1 MRSEDLQYF
10 LAVAS
15 MGKLGQASD
24 QLGISQ
30 PGLTK
35 AIVRLE
41 TELGA
46 PLFVR
51 TGRGMQLTEFGQAFE
66 RRARRMTNE
75 VSEAMRESR
84 TMSPLEGVLRLG
96 VAPALISMATE
107 VCAQLIRNRP
117 LLRID
122 LMVQITDYLEIALSS
137 GRIDVAVASQS
148 ELFAKEFDFQPL
160 AKDEIAIVAPAEHEL
175 VDRPVK
181 LADLTQQVWALP
193 HRDIAMRRHLDHMFR
208 NQGLPEP
215 VARMEWEWGAGIYE
229 VIAQAQMLTIASPYL
244 LSQFP
249 SKRLVTLDVR
259 DFHWLRDVGLLT
271 RKDQALTPIAVD
283 FVERMT
289 SKSHADI
296 LFVRPS

>member
-10 LAVAS
+10 LAVAA

-75 VSEAMRESR
+75 VSEALRESR

-96 VAPALISMATE
+96 VAPALISMTTE
-107 VCAQLIRNRP
+107 VCAQLIRQRP

-148 ELFAKEFDFQPL
+148 ELFAKEFNFQAL
-160 AKDEIAIVAPAEHEL
+160 ARDELAIVAPEEHEL
-175 VDRPVK
+175 VNRPLK

-193 HRDIAMRRHLDHMFR
+193 HRDIAMRRHLDQVFR
-208 NQGLPEP
+208 DKGLPEP

-229 VIAQAQMLTIASPYL
+229 VIAQARMLTIASPYL

-249 SKRLVTLDVR
+249 NNRLVTLDVR

-271 RKDQALTPIAVD
+271 RKDQDLSPIAAD
-283 FVERMT
+283 FVERMANRR
-289 SKSHADI
+289 HADMV
-296 LFVRPS
+296 FVRPS